1 MRRASSTLVLGTQ
14 KLLKAHVVKLVNTL
28 HSGCSELKLLEV
40 RVFSWAQAIRL
51 TTGFFFIMRVTFL
64 HTIPYRYEIN
74 NLILD
79 ISLNVKKT
87 DFQFFDYPCL
97 HTSGNILINLF
108 KFRRFIK
115 ENMID
120 IIHVYDYIDAYL
132 VFKMVKGM
140 NVKVVF
146 SDYYYHDDLKGIKNH
161 IYKTILKKLDHIVLQ
176 SESHKNYLTNSF
188 NLSSEQCS
196 KLYHAF
202 CFKRFDDFEYKSVRD
217 EFFIDDLRYL
227 IATMGDFTPQ
237 RDMMSVFKM
246 VKKLRRTGRNFTC
259 VVAGDQ
265 VDEYDS
271 NYNACRYY
279 YILQGLDNYIT
290 FMGKRVDD
298 ANVLSQLDLF
308 VYSSGRETIAIPVIE
323 AMASGVNVVVNDCD
337 MIKEITHN
345 GKYAMLYEDNNDLDF
360 AMKSR
365 EVLLNLEDYKMISQV
380 VKEETR
386 QIFSIDKHINGL
398 KRIYSKIN
406 D

>member
-1 MRRASSTLVLGTQ
+1 MGTGNP
-14 KLLKAHVVKLVNTL
+14 VNN
-28 HSGCSELKLLEV
+28 
-40 RVFSWAQAIRL
+40 WI
-51 TTGFFFIMRVTFL
+51 FFIMRVTFL

-97 HTSGNILINLF
+97 HTSGNILGNLF
-108 KFRRFIK
+108 KFREFIK
-115 ENMID
+115 DNKID

-132 VFKMVKGM
+132 VFKVVKGLK
-140 NVKVVF
+140 VKVVF
-146 SDYYYHDDLKGIKNH
+146 SDYYYHDDLKGIKSH

-176 SESHKNYLTNSF
+176 SESHKKYLTNSF
-188 NLSSEQCS
+188 NLSSERCS

-237 RDMMSVFKM
+237 RNMMSVFKM

-279 YILQGLDNYIT
+279 YVLQGLDNYIT

-337 MIKEITHN
+337 VIREITSN

-386 QIFSIDKHINGL
+386 QIFSIDKHIEGL
-398 KRIYSKIN
+398 KQIYSKVQN
-406 D
+406 G

>member
-1 MRRASSTLVLGTQ
+1 
-14 KLLKAHVVKLVNTL
+14 
-28 HSGCSELKLLEV
+28 
-40 RVFSWAQAIRL
+40 
-51 TTGFFFIMRVTFL
+51 MRVTFL

-79 ISLNVKKT
+79 ISLNVKKK

-97 HTSGNILINLF
+97 HTSGNILLNLF
-108 KFRRFIK
+108 RLRRFIK
-115 ENMID
+115 VNKID
-120 IIHVYDYIDAYL
+120 VIHVYDYIDAYL
-132 VFKMVKGM
+132 VSRIIGGL

-146 SDYYYHDDLKGIKNH
+146 SDYYYHDDLSGFKNH
-161 IYKTILKKLDHIVLQ
+161 IYKTVLKKIDSIILQ
-176 SESHKNYLTNSF
+176 SESHKNYLADSYNIS
-188 NLSSEQCS
+188 LEKCS

-202 CFKRFDDFEYKSVRD
+202 CFKRFDGFEYKSVRD

-227 IATMGDFTPQ
+227 IATIGDFTPQ
-237 RDMMSVFKM
+237 RNMMSVFKM

-265 VDEYDS
+265 VDEHDS
-271 NYNACRYY
+271 NYNACKYY

-290 FMGKRVDD
+290 FMGKRQDD
-298 ANVLSQLDLF
+298 ANILSQLDLF
-308 VYSSGRETIAIPVIE
+308 VYSSGRETVAIPVIE
-323 AMASGVNVVVNDCD
+323 AMASGVNVVANDSD
-337 MIKEITHN
+337 MIREITFN

-360 AMKSR
+360 AMKAR

-386 QIFSIDKHINGL
+386 QIFSIDKHIDGL
-398 KRIYSKIN
+398 KQIYSKIIN

>member
-1 MRRASSTLVLGTQ
+1 MGTGNP
-14 KLLKAHVVKLVNTL
+14 VNN
-28 HSGCSELKLLEV
+28 
-40 RVFSWAQAIRL
+40 WI
-51 TTGFFFIMRVTFL
+51 FFIMRVTFL

-97 HTSGNILINLF
+97 HTSGNILVNLF
-108 KFRRFIK
+108 KFRRFVK

-146 SDYYYHDDLKGIKNH
+146 SDYYYHDDLKGIKKH

-176 SESHKNYLTNSF
+176 SETHKKYLTNSF

-237 RDMMSVFKM
+237 RNMMSVFKM

-308 VYSSGRETIAIPVIE
+308 VYSSGRETVAIPVIE

-337 MIKEITHN
+337 MIREITYN

-365 EVLLNLEDYKMISQV
+365 EVLLNLEDYKLISQV

-386 QIFSIDKHINGL
+386 QIFSIEKHIEGL
-398 KRIYSKIN
+398 KQIYSQMLK